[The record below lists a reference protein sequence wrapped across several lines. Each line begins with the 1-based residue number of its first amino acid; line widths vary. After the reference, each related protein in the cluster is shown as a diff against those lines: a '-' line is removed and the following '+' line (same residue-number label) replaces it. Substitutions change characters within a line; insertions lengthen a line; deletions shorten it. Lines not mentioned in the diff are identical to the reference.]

1 MATIRMCPTCG
12 RQDEQETHAYCL
24 IDGAHLR
31 DPESLARLGL
41 RLRDYEL
48 QEVLGEGG
56 MGTVY
61 RAMHVMLE
69 KPVAVKVLRDEFASR
84 ADLVAQFLLEA
95 KAASRI
101 RHPNIVDVTD
111 FGTVDTN
118 LVFLVMEYLE
128 GETLQR
134 RLRRAHRLTVFDAV
148 GVVNQITHALA
159 AAHEQGIVHRDLKP
173 ENVFLERREGR
184 RRVVERQ
191 PAGAPQAFAVRHEGD
206 FDFVKVVDFGVAKFL
221 DHAPGHNTQA
231 GLLCGSPYYL
241 SPEQARGQDIDGRS
255 DIYSLGAL
263 FYEMV
268 TGKVPFEGT
277 SLIEVLAAHF
287 SASPTP
293 PSERTPEAV
302 IDAGTDDVILK
313 CLAKHPAD
321 RFQSMDELREALAG
335 CFTSRIFLRDA
346 HRMPGTVEAGIA
358 APRIAKQMRIANQA
372 RVANRRVAT
381 TVSAVG
387 IRRRWPI
394 VATLGF
400 LGAAGAAGWYFYA
413 HRPGPIASDGVP
425 GISPAQAAPS
435 IAPTPPTVIHKT
447 PPLVHETP
455 PAPPEIPAAPAPP
468 VEAAVPTTALPPA
481 ATKPAPPRAPQ
492 PARKPHRDH
501 SSDLEKTMNPFD

>member
-1 MATIRMCPTCG
+1 
-12 RQDEQETHAYCL
+12 L

-31 DPESLARLGL
+31 DPESLGRLGL

-61 RAMHVMLE
+61 RALHVVLE

-84 ADLVAQFLLEA
+84 ADLVNQFLLEA

-111 FGTVDTN
+111 FGTADTN

-134 RLRRAHRLTVFDAV
+134 RLRRARRLSVFDAV
-148 GVVNQITHALA
+148 GIVNQVAHALA
-159 AAHEQGIVHRDLKP
+159 SAHEAGIVHRDLKP

-191 PAGAPQAFAVRHEGD
+191 PSGAVQEFAVRHEGS

-221 DHAPGHNTQA
+221 DRAPGHNTQT
-231 GLLCGSPYYL
+231 GLVCGSPYYL

-287 SASPTP
+287 NVDPVR
-293 PSERTPEAV
+293 PSERAPDAV
-302 IDAGTDDVILK
+302 IDASTDDVILK

-321 RFQSMDELREALAG
+321 RFQSMDELCDALTG

-358 APRIAKQMRIANQA
+358 APRTRQA
-372 RVANRRVAT
+372 GIANRRPVAT
-381 TVSAVG
+381 TLDAKA

-394 VATLGF
+394 FATLGI
-400 LGAAGAAGWYFYA
+400 LGAAGAAGWVLYP
-413 HRPGPIASDGVP
+413 RRSGPITADGVP
-425 GISPAQAAPS
+425 GVSAAHAIPS
-435 IAPTPPTVIHKT
+435 ITPSPPPPVAPTPKVTPTPTVAPTPPVAPTPTVAPT
-447 PPLVHETP
+447 PPP
-455 PAPPEIPAAPAPP
+455 PRPAQTQAEIA
-468 VEAAVPTTALPPA
+468 TSTLPPPR
-481 ATKPAPPRAPQ
+481 PASADTSARPAQ
-492 PARKPHRDH
+492 PAHKPHRGR
-501 SSDLEKTMNPFD
+501 SADLERTMNPFE